1 MDEDKWI
8 TLSRIES
15 KIYEDTISLL
25 KPIVDKVLEEKIPK
39 DCGSLHVS
47 MKGKGIYT
55 TIDLLKGNLSA
66 NPYVSKCIEFDNE
79 YVWQYVINFKYYHN
93 DKVFGFKSYDEYE
106 TITFDKELY
115 DKLDSLNNNEEYI
128 KLMAKYNIL
137 L

>member
-93 DKVFGFKSYDEYE
+93 DKVFGFKSCDEYE

-115 DKLDSLNNNEEYI
+115 DKIDSLHNNEEYT
-128 KLMAKYNIL
+128 KLIEEL
-137 L
+137 F